1 MEISKGP
8 RGVTWDSWDREELL
22 ALQVWIFLS
31 SEKHATL
38 PVLQANI
45 GKNRWWFKLR
55 DGKKKVE
62 KLEFFIIYNERL
74 WSMSLST
81 GLSEWVWRQWAP
93 SEGDRRDDYF
103 AENLKIWKSF
113 LKLETQFDPTW
124 LLLIHHDC
132 IWGHNIPAWWVESRG
147 GEPSP
152 DKLPAPA
159 VGGSWYHHFITS
171 SHHEGSAFRFG

>member
-45 GKNRWWFKLR
+45 GKNKWWFKLR

-81 GLSEWVWRQWAP
+81 GLSERVWRQWAP

-103 AENLKIWKSF
+103 AENLKI
-113 LKLETQFDPTW
+113 
-124 LLLIHHDC
+124 
-132 IWGHNIPAWWVESRG
+132 
-147 GEPSP
+147 
-152 DKLPAPA
+152 
-159 VGGSWYHHFITS
+159 
-171 SHHEGSAFRFG
+171 